1 MYTTKLKF
9 VNLRQYF
16 ELINWLSYTV
26 GQSSSTVGIGDGWS
40 AIIVGT
46 ESTVKKI
53 LVEIENDEKF
63 SWFLLRWSS

>member
-1 MYTTKLKF
+1 MYTTKIKF
-9 VNLRQYF
+9 VNIQQYY
-16 ELINWLSYTV
+16 EMVYWLSHTV

-46 ESTVKKI
+46 TSVGKKI
-53 LVEIENDEKF
+53 SVEIENDEKF